1 MPSDVNQCCRGC
13 QERHQAKPI
22 PPGAPLPILRLL
34 CCPDHAQQCLGQQGT
49 EITIRKAC
57 FRWSAQLLVQKVAE
71 PAVAGLQL
79 ILMLDC
85 FIVLCELPLYIA
97 LLTHRFVISTRK
109 VKVVTWL
116 CMLWSVALRVLEGVI
131 LIAYFAGTYDRMKR

>member
-1 MPSDVNQCCRGC
+1 MLQGL
-13 QERHQAKPI
+13 
-22 PPGAPLPILRLL
+22 PGALSGQTYSSKRTIAYTLSFLL
-34 CCPDHAQQCLGQQGT
+34 SRSCATVCGAARY
-49 EITIRKAC
+49 EIYITWKGC
-57 FRWSAQLLVQKVAE
+57 FRSSAQLSVQKVAE
-71 PAVAGLQL
+71 PAFTGSQL